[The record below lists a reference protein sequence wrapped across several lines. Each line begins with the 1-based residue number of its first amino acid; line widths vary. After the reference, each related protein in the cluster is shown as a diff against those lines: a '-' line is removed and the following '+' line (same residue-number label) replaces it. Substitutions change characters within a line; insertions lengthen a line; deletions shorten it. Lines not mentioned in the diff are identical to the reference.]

1 MVDFAFGGG
10 SSGGS
15 GFGGSWGDDAFFDR
29 YTKLIIK
36 NPSSET
42 EKTITTDE
50 LGIFFRTKR
59 WTSGQESESYGA
71 TLDNSINADIGIFNL
86 SDDTIDDIKHE
97 DLRENIIGSTVT
109 LMSGYRNHYGV
120 IFTGRVAHLEKE
132 TSGSDVMTLLRCRE
146 SRAIVK
152 NAVVNV
158 TYTGGKTLPELVQ
171 ALAVEAEIP
180 IARIDP
186 KDIIGADRTY
196 APTKSLDTIF
206 TELAIECG
214 FTYEFKHGALYFL
227 DSANRLQTIYDLTP
241 ESGLLSMHLTR
252 DPAYTNDSYDVVTL
266 MLPDIQ
272 WLGGVKIGDYICS
285 VTTKPVYTSNGEEHC
300 TKFLA
305 TIGQEF
311 GTDMQ
316 SVTYRYGGVS

>member
-1 MVDFAFGGG
+1 MADFVGGG
-10 SSGGS
+10 DSGS
-15 GFGGSWGDDAFFDR
+15 EEFFDR

-71 TLDNSINADIGIFNL
+71 ILDNSINADIGVFNL

-120 IFTGRVAHLEKE
+120 IFTGLVAHIEKE
-132 TSGSDVMTLLRCRE
+132 TSGSDVMTVLRCRE
-146 SRAIVK
+146 SRAMVK

-180 IARIDP
+180 IARIDQ
-186 KDIIGADRTY
+186 KNIIGASRTY
-196 APTKSLDTIF
+196 APTRSLDTIF

-227 DSANRLQTIYDLTP
+227 DRANRLQTIYDLTP
-241 ESGLLSMHLTR
+241 ESGLLSMQLTR
-252 DPAYTNDSYDVVTL
+252 DPAYINDSYDVVAL
-266 MLPDIQ
+266 MISDIQ
-272 WLGGVKIGDYICS
+272 WLGGVKLGEYVCS
-285 VTTKPVYTSNGEEHC
+285 VTTKPVHISNGDEHC

-305 TIGQEF
+305 TIGQQV
-311 GTDMQ
+311 GTNVHN
-316 SVTYRYGGVS
+316 VTYRYGGVSYM

>member
-1 MVDFAFGGG
+1 MADFVFGGG
-10 SSGGS
+10 SSGGY
-15 GFGGSWGDDAFFDR
+15 GFGGSWDTPTFWDR

-42 EKTITTDE
+42 EKTITSDE

-59 WTSGQESESYGA
+59 WTSGEESESYGA

-86 SDDTIDDIKHE
+86 SDDTIEDIKHE

-109 LMSGYRNHYGV
+109 LISGYRNHSGV
-120 IFTGRVAHLEKE
+120 IFTGLVAHMEQE
-132 TSGSDVMTLLRCRE
+132 SSGSDLMTVLKCRE

-158 TYTGGKTLPELVQ
+158 TYTGGRTLPQLVEL
-171 ALAVEAEIP
+171 LAIKAEIP

-186 KDIIGADRTY
+186 NDIVGKARTY
-196 APTKSLDTIF
+196 APTRSLDTIF

-227 DSANRLQTIYDLTP
+227 DRKNLLQTIYELTP
-241 ESGLLSMHLTR
+241 ETGLLSAHLTR
-252 DPAYTNDSYDVVTL
+252 NPAYTNDSYDVVTV

-285 VTTKPVYTSNGEEHC
+285 VTTKPVHVSDGDAHC

-311 GTDMQ
+311 GTGAQ
-316 SVTYRYGGVS
+316 SISTTYGGVL